1 MCLHAY
7 VCMWVCVHIQ
17 CVCVCMHVYIGICVY
32 VYVCVC
38 TMCVCVYVRNVCI
51 CICVP
56 CVCVCVCSFKI
67 GSIRWLT
74 SPGLSSCGIPTAT
87 LLASLC
93 QEGLRVLGSEALWF
107 SFLFLLVWG
116 FVLFQF
122 AAFSELSRSTE
133 PPFIITL
140 HLVIYTKKPL
150 GVSSCVLTFIM
161 PAV

>member
-1 MCLHAY
+1 MC
-7 VCMWVCVHIQ
+7 M
-17 CVCVCMHVYIGICVY
+17 CVCVRCVYVYMCAMCVY
-32 VYVCVC
+32 VYVCRV
-38 TMCVCVYVRNVCI
+38 
-51 CICVP
+51 